1 MRNLVVCLSISVVF
15 LAFILVEMSN
25 AQIEESLVAFWNFDD
40 GAGKTAKDNSENK
53 LDGELVGGPKW
64 VEGKV
69 GKALEF
75 DGGDDYVEV
84 SDISTPPI
92 LTFACWFKKTG
103 SGNGGVPRLHSRG
116 TGPWSLEYGVGNSH
130 QPNQLEFY
138 LAFSDG
144 STTGWTPFFEPK
156 EAVWYHTAISYD
168 GTWVRTYVDGDEAY
182 SSKDWAGKEINQGI
196 SRIGGHAPGGDC
208 FQGILDEVILCNVAL
223 SEDDVKSL
231 MTGKWA
237 SLEPS
242 NKTAST
248 WGDIKNVLIQN

>member
-1 MRNLVVCLSISVVF
+1 
-15 LAFILVEMSN
+15 MSN
-25 AQIEESLVAFWNFDD
+25 AQVEESLVAFWNFDD
-40 GAGKTAKDNSENK
+40 GTGKTAKDSSENE

-64 VEGKV
+64 VEGKI

-92 LTFACWFKKTG
+92 LTFACWFQKTG

-156 EAVWYHTAISYD
+156 ETFGTIRLYPTMELGFEHTLTVMRSIQVKTGLAKRLTRVSQ
-168 GTWVRTYVDGDEAY
+168 E
-182 SSKDWAGKEINQGI
+182 
-196 SRIGGHAPGGDC
+196 
-208 FQGILDEVILCNVAL
+208 
-223 SEDDVKSL
+223 SEDMTLAATVFKELL
-231 MTGKWA
+231 MK
-237 SLEPS
+237 
-242 NKTAST
+242 
-248 WGDIKNVLIQN
+248 